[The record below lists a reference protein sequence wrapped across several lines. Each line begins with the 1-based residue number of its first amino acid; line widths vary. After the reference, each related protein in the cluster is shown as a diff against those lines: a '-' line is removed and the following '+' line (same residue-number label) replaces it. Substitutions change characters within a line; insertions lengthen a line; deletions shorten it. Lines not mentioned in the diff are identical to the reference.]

1 VSEQRLNPRSEKERG
16 ARQDRGRGPIAR
28 ARVMERKKKGKTNRK
43 PTPDPGTLEGP
54 LRALS
59 SNRASLET
67 GSSIPVFDFFVVSYS
82 ARTFFFS
89 FFSAFFFFFS
99 IIFFFLFYLLMLARV
114 FEKSVKL

>member
-1 VSEQRLNPRSEKERG
+1 
-16 ARQDRGRGPIAR
+16 
-28 ARVMERKKKGKTNRK
+28 MERKKKGKTNRK

-67 GSSIPVFDFFVVSYS
+67 GSSIPVFDLFVSHS
-82 ARTFFFS
+82 AHTFFFF

-99 IIFFFLFYLLMLARV
+99 IIFFFSYLLMLARV